1 MCNINKHNKF
11 LFYKIKN
18 RQTHIGTV
26 DWIVFIFTNVNH
38 LLNNVDYKCELRKDI
53 SVNLQ
58 IRKLFL
64 NLQGIISMI
73 ENIEFSYDTRNTY

>member
-1 MCNINKHNKF
+1 MNKHNKF

-18 RQTHIGTV
+18 LLTDTRAV
-26 DWIVFIFTNVNH
+26 DETVFIFTNVNH

-58 IRKLFL
+58 IWKLFL
-64 NLQGIISMI
+64 NLQGVISMI